1 MDRSSEQQQIGR
13 NSGETFAKVGCRAVL
28 DHLHSCFVTVRL
40 LTVICNHIIIVLK
53 VLVDDVVQVLYNP

>member
-1 MDRSSEQQQIGR
+1 MIQAS
-13 NSGETFAKVGCRAVL
+13 ETFAKVGCRAVL

-40 LTVICNHIIIVLK
+40 LPVICNHIIIVLK